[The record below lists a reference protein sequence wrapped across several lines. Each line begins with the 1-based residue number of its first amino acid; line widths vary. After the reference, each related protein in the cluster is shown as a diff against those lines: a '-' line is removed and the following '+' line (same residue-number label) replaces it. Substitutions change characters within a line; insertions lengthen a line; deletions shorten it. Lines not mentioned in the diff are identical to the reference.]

1 MIETLFPNWS
11 NPEAVATVIGLRVLC
26 NLGILWYLS
35 TAVGV
40 RSGYTAIV
48 GGLIG
53 FSTVTTMVLLTTNWL
68 GHPVSY
74 VEQLSQLL
82 IIGISLVASV
92 RSELDLLTV
101 VLLLACSGA
110 AFLLLPM
117 TIIYAEIFVAA

>member
-1 MIETLFPNWS
+1 VIDTLFPNWS
-11 NPEAVATVIGLRVLC
+11 NPEAVAAVVGLRVLC
-26 NLGILWYLS
+26 NVIIFWSLS

-40 RSGYTAIV
+40 RSVYSTIV

-53 FSTVTTMVLLTTNWL
+53 FSTVTTMMLLTTNWF

-74 VEQLSQLL
+74 MEQLSQLI

-92 RSELDLLTV
+92 RSEFDLRTV

-110 AFLLLPM
+110 AYLLLPM
-117 TIIYAEIFVAA
+117 TIIYAEIFVAP